1 MQVMQREIERLEEER
16 IQLKIENRKMAR
28 QLGHRAAELELN
40 VEDLQAV
47 EQYRAALKAR
57 RKGLKSVGG
66 VFGGESENVSS
77 VIERHE
83 ASVTMQRDLKK
94 AQMEMFK
101 LENDVVEY
109 KTKFEEMMEENDQV
123 KITSTVFLFSQF
135 LLIFLYS
142 ILTTDFCRKYFAS
155 GTHFCILLSF
165 FLMCSLSSFLV
176 YLGS

>member
-57 RKGLKSVGG
+57 RKGLKNVGG
-66 VFGGESENVSS
+66 VFGDNEPVTS

-83 ASVTMQRDLKK
+83 AAVTMQRDLKK
-94 AQMEMFK
+94 AQSEMFK
-101 LENDVVEY
+101 LENDVVEF

-123 KITSTVFLFSQF
+123 CLWGTYLQNP
-135 LLIFLYS
+135 YP
-142 ILTTDFCRKYFAS
+142 DFAS
-155 GTHFCILLSF
+155 K
-165 FLMCSLSSFLV
+165 V
-176 YLGS
+176 NEK

>member
-66 VFGGESENVSS
+66 VFGGESENVTS

-94 AQMEMFK
+94 AQTEMFK

-123 KITSTVFLFSQF
+123 KTVLA
-135 LLIFLYS
+135 S
-142 ILTTDFCRKYFAS
+142 ISYHQQCWF
-155 GTHFCILLSF
+155 
-165 FLMCSLSSFLV
+165 
-176 YLGS
+176 

>member
-66 VFGGESENVSS
+66 VFGGESENVTS

-94 AQMEMFK
+94 AQTEMFK

-123 KITSTVFLFSQF
+123 IIELCGQVKKHFNRQGFFENQLF
-135 LLIFLYS
+135 
-142 ILTTDFCRKYFAS
+142 
-155 GTHFCILLSF
+155 
-165 FLMCSLSSFLV
+165 
-176 YLGS
+176 